1 MNARIRIGGS
11 FDIGASIALI
21 ILPLLASCS
30 PKEAT
35 RAEPVRPVKT
45 MLVMVGG
52 EPQVRL
58 LSGRVGAMRR
68 AELAFLVSGVLAS
81 LPVKE
86 GQVVAKG
93 AVIAQLRTDEFE
105 ARLTTLRGQ
114 LDQSRATLRSLEA
127 GERPEEQRRREAA
140 LRAAEAR
147 LANARIE
154 SERATNLSRAG
165 ARPRAEADR
174 AQTAYRVAQEEEQS
188 ARQEL
193 EMGTVGREEDIEAR
207 RGEVRGLEGRVVEAK
222 LQLDD
227 CTLRAPYDGV
237 VAQRLVE
244 ERQNVRAMEP
254 VVRFQD
260 VEELDIVVDVPE
272 TVMVADI
279 RTADIVQMVAEVS
292 GAPGIQFPVTI
303 REIAKEADPTTQTF
317 RVRAAMEAPK
327 NVQIL
332 PGMTATVTVTFHR
345 ASILG
350 NQLLV
355 PVSAVM
361 TPAGGGGP
369 VVWVVGPAQTV
380 SPRPVKVGAV
390 TGGRIEIVEGLQP
403 GDRIVVA
410 GVTQLREGQKVR
422 DLGNALGGGSS

>member
-11 FDIGASIALI
+11 FDISASIVLI

-237 VAQRLVE
+237 VAWWH
-244 ERQNVRAMEP
+244 N
-254 VVRFQD
+254 
-260 VEELDIVVDVPE
+260 
-272 TVMVADI
+272 
-279 RTADIVQMVAEVS
+279 
-292 GAPGIQFPVTI
+292 G
-303 REIAKEADPTTQTF
+303 
-317 RVRAAMEAPK
+317 
-327 NVQIL
+327 
-332 PGMTATVTVTFHR
+332 
-345 ASILG
+345 
-350 NQLLV
+350 
-355 PVSAVM
+355 
-361 TPAGGGGP
+361 
-369 VVWVVGPAQTV
+369 
-380 SPRPVKVGAV
+380 
-390 TGGRIEIVEGLQP
+390 
-403 GDRIVVA
+403 
-410 GVTQLREGQKVR
+410 
-422 DLGNALGGGSS
+422 

>member
-1 MNARIRIGGS
+1 M
-11 FDIGASIALI
+11 GASTALI
-21 ILPLLASCS
+21 VLPLLTGCS

-45 MLVMVGG
+45 MSVVVGD
-52 EPQVRL
+52 EPQVRFF
-58 LSGRVGAMRR
+58 SGRVGAMRR
-68 AELAFLVSGVLAS
+68 AELAFPVSGVLAS

-86 GQVVAKG
+86 GQAVVKG

-114 LDQSRATLRSLEA
+114 LDQSRAALRSLEA

-147 LANARIE
+147 LVNARAE
-154 SERATNLSRAG
+154 SERATRLLRAG
-165 ARPRAEADR
+165 AISRSEADTT
-174 AQTAYRVAQEEEQS
+174 QTAYRVAQEEEQS
-188 ARQEL
+188 ARQKL

-227 CTLRAPYDGV
+227 CTLRAPYNGV

-272 TVMVADI
+272 SVMVADI

-292 GAPGIQFPVTI
+292 GAQGVQFPVTI

-332 PGMTATVTVTFHR
+332 PGMTATVTVTFRR

-355 PVSAVM
+355 PVSAVL
-361 TPAGGGGP
+361 TRAGGGP
-369 VVWVVGPAQTV
+369 VVWVVGADQTV
-380 SPRPVKVGAV
+380 ASRPVKVGAV

-422 DLGNALGGGSS
+422 DLGEVLGGGS

>member
-1 MNARIRIGGS
+1 
-11 FDIGASIALI
+11 
-21 ILPLLASCS
+21 
-30 PKEAT
+30 
-35 RAEPVRPVKT
+35 
-45 MLVMVGG
+45 
-52 EPQVRL
+52 
-58 LSGRVGAMRR
+58 MRR

-154 SERATNLSRAG
+154 SERATNLARAG

-361 TPAGGGGP
+361 TPAGGRGP

-390 TGGRIEIVEGLQP
+390 TGGRIEIVDGLQP

-422 DLGNALGGGSS
+422 DLGNTLGGGSS

>member
-1 MNARIRIGGS
+1 
-11 FDIGASIALI
+11 
-21 ILPLLASCS
+21 
-30 PKEAT
+30 
-35 RAEPVRPVKT
+35 
-45 MLVMVGG
+45 
-52 EPQVRL
+52 
-58 LSGRVGAMRR
+58 
-68 AELAFLVSGVLAS
+68 
-81 LPVKE
+81 
-86 GQVVAKG
+86 
-93 AVIAQLRTDEFE
+93 
-105 ARLTTLRGQ
+105 
-114 LDQSRATLRSLEA
+114 LDQSRAALRSIEA

-140 LRAAEAR
+140 LRAADAK
-147 LANARIE
+147 LANARSE
-154 SERATNLSRAG
+154 FERATRLLRVGAIARA
-165 ARPRAEADR
+165 AAEA
-174 AQTAYRVAQEEEQS
+174 AETTFRVAREEQQ
-188 ARQEL
+188 AAQQNL
-193 EMGTVGREEDIEAR
+193 EMGTVGREEEIEAR
-207 RGEVRGLEGRVVEAK
+207 RAEVRGLEGRVVEAK

-272 TVMVADI
+272 TVMVANI

-317 RVRAAMEAPK
+317 RVRAAMEASK

-332 PGMTATVTVTFHR
+332 PGMTATVTVTFRR

-361 TPAGGGGP
+361 TPAGGGP
-369 VVWVVGPAQTV
+369 VVWVVGPDQTV
-380 SPRPVKVGAV
+380 TPRPVKVGAV
-390 TGGRIEIVEGLQP
+390 TGDRIEVVEGLQP

-422 DLGNALGGGSS
+422 DLGNALGGGSP